1 MIIAVQLVK
10 LCFFP
15 TEVDYDLDSCLFS
28 EDSLLSLSSFLNS
41 AACKCGSAA
50 EMDWT
55 WIGLDPDYSKFCWIW
70 IRSGV

>member
-1 MIIAVQLVK
+1 MK

-50 EMDWT
+50 EIDW
-55 WIGLDPDYSKFCWIW
+55 ILAIENFVEFVPECKALQNLG
-70 IRSGV
+70 SGQDLG